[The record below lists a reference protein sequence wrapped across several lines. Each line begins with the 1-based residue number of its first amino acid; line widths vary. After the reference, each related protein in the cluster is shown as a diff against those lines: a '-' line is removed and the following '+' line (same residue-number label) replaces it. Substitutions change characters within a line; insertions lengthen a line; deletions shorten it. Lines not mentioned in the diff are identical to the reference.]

1 MRILGVTI
9 ASQVLDHG
17 QLQFPGY
24 FHHLFASKHHLPAL
38 RGCDIHC
45 TTAAFK
51 WGNQGNRNI
60 EYLCLHL
67 FICYFASALQ
77 LIQKTRTWWWSL
89 GLQAAEVNPI
99 DVFGEWDHRPR
110 GRWGLITVYLSKS
123 TILCSLC
130 LNKPEPHVCKF
141 LKLNILIYI
150 NHCHHRK
157 VCNSVNRGW
166 IHELLVYM

>member
-89 GLQAAEVNPI
+89 GLQAAKVNSNWCVWRMRSQSSREMRTNYCI
-99 DVFGEWDHRPR
+99 SCQIKNSNWCVWRMRSQSSREMRTNYCTSCQINNAVQFM
-110 GRWGLITVYLSKS
+110 
-123 TILCSLC
+123 
-130 LNKPEPHVCKF
+130 PE
-141 LKLNILIYI
+141 
-150 NHCHHRK
+150 
-157 VCNSVNRGW
+157 
-166 IHELLVYM
+166 